1 MNKCIFGGGGSAM
14 FAIRDLL
21 PIQAFL
27 NSNIARHI
35 LKELNPSVNFLV
47 GDILRLPILFDS
59 ESISLNAIGTNI
71 NIEKL
76 DWDAHETSWDFAENP
91 LVAIMKQAEGEEPIT
106 SEEETDGSKQGNR
119 WLAAEKPIVSQQDTD
134 AFAAENCHAEA
145 ADATEASL
153 QQPCNDITKP
163 LYDDYNALVNSL
175 QGLCNPADGVTTH
188 GSTLELCVNAFESL
202 WTARFMQLHANEEE
216 LNRQFID
223 IYGLQDELTPD
234 VPLNEITILQQGEIS
249 IE

>member
-1 MNKCIFGGGGSAM
+1 MVY
-14 FAIRDLL
+14 
-21 PIQAFL
+21 L
-27 NSNIARHI
+27 NSPVVSYYMQLLSPSLSFSEGSVGKLPYKEMEKGDSVKINILA
-35 LKELNPSVNFLV
+35 
-47 GDILRLPILFDS
+47 
-59 ESISLNAIGTNI
+59 NI
-71 NIEKL
+71 NIFLSKL

-91 LVAIMKQAEGEEPIT
+91 LVAIMKQAEGEEPIV
-106 SEEETDGSKQGNR
+106 SLEETDGSKQGNQ
-119 WLAAEKPIVSQQDTD
+119 WFATEKPMVSQQETDGFAAEKR
-134 AFAAENCHAEA
+134 HAEA
-145 ADATEASL
+145 ADATDASL

-163 LYDDYNALVNSL
+163 LYDDYNVLVNSL

-188 GSTLELCVNAFESL
+188 GSTLELCVNAFEKL